1 VAKESDGES
10 VELSREVS
18 HNLRTPLA
26 VIKGCT
32 DMLLSH
38 PDEELDAARRR
49 ELLTMTSENVDR
61 LAEAVE
67 WVESQLAEL
76 APDKVIELG
85 SQDSPSEASLPAR
98 EPDPSA

>member
-85 SQDSPSEASLPAR
+85 SQDSPNKASPPAR